1 MPSLPSPEPTIS
13 CIDDLDFFKDFENEF
28 PAIAYDDD
36 LKSKSDQLIEPFV
49 NMTPLPSRDQ
59 RHPWLMYRVKGY
71 GEDIVH
77 SYEQRLK
84 TIWGRMS
91 DTEMGLDVDDTLCF
105 QLGGVRRR
113 MTWRQFILALGLH
126 SEEEM
131 AEVDFGAYW
140 QGSERVIPDKGD
152 IRDYWIEISSD
163 RDFLGPNPFYVF
175 IQDPVRRLCHG
186 MIACSISGR
195 GQAPK
200 KVIGVD
206 LFYLYSI
213 DRGTANVPHLLAQYL
228 FRHAEGRKSG
238 ARLSEVTSLGVLQPI
253 LDWQSDVAAG
263 APGAA
268 EDDPA
273 NDKGAEVN
281 PAPVQAP
288 QPPPPAPRT
297 IQQRISRLE
306 EEDAIWRIVGFGIR
320 RIDLLYRPC
329 CKSTIWYTLKK
340 TCVELILMV
349 YDLVLSVRHPTYHET
364 PPDQAVGNTACDK
377 DDQQNAL
384 VILEVV
390 YMDDSVIEKKKAAA
404 KKEGEEAEGAMT
416 VYDEED

>member
-1 MPSLPSPEPTIS
+1 M
-13 CIDDLDFFKDFENEF
+13 
-28 PAIAYDDD
+28 A
-36 LKSKSDQLIEPFV
+36 
-49 NMTPLPSRDQ
+49 PLPSRDQ
-59 RHPWLMYRVKGY
+59 RHPWLMYQVKGY

-77 SYEQRLK
+77 SYEQRLE
-84 TIWGRMS
+84 TIWGRSVNQVHVLDFASLTEGMRQTLGDQLRMVYTGYEGHELFTSHAWRRLFEIRAPLVREFFLEFLSTCRMS

-131 AEVDFGAYW
+131 AEVGFGAYW

-152 IRDYWIEISSD
+152 IRDYWIEISSGG
-163 RDFLGPNPFYVF
+163 DFLGPTPFYVF
-175 IQDPVRRLCHG
+175 IQDPVRRLCHR

-206 LFYLYSI
+206 LFYLCSM
-213 DRGTANVPHLLAQYL
+213 DRGTSNVPHLLAQYM

-238 ARLSEVTSLGVLQPI
+238 ARLSGVTSLGVLQPI
-253 LDWQSDVAAG
+253 LDCLGGSTLRTGDTWAWVAPRLERQPDVAAG

-268 EDDPA
+268 EDAPA
-273 NDKGAEVN
+273 DDEGAQVN

-297 IQQRISRLE
+297 IHQRISRLE
-306 EEDAIWRIVGFGIR
+306 EEV
-320 RIDLLYRPC
+320 
-329 CKSTIWYTLKK
+329 
-340 TCVELILMV
+340 
-349 YDLVLSVRHPTYHET
+349 
-364 PPDQAVGNTACDK
+364 
-377 DDQQNAL
+377 
-384 VILEVV
+384 
-390 YMDDSVIEKKKAAA
+390 
-404 KKEGEEAEGAMT
+404 
-416 VYDEED
+416 